1 MRNLLRHITTVL
13 GLVLAFPA
21 LSQLTTNTGQSPQA
35 LVENVLIGPGV
46 LVSNIMYNGSP
57 SAIGSFTGTGTN
69 LGIDQGIVL
78 TTGTVINN
86 GSGPQGPNNQ
96 AGCGMDN
103 NTGGSTILSN
113 LIGGTTQTFNAAIL
127 EFDFIPFSDTVRF
140 KYVFGSDEYPEFAPP
155 NNTSYNDVFGFF
167 ISGPGITGLQNIA
180 RLPSNGSIVSINNVN
195 SITNSQFYN
204 FNGDGNAAP
213 YNNNPFYIQYDGF
226 TDVLEAVSRVQCG
239 QTYHLVIAVADVGD
253 GQWDS
258 GIFLEANSL
267 SSETPISVA
276 HTISTQHFTNPDWL
290 AEGCVSATVT
300 LTREANLQSTLTI
313 PVTIGGTASNGV
325 DYTTIPNSVTFNPG
339 QATVS
344 FTIDAF
350 FDDVTEGLETVNIIF
365 QISDPCGNITPIG
378 VNLFIQDIVSLQAN
392 ISNPTVACPG
402 ENIQLNTTVSGGIG
416 PYSYLW
422 STGETTSSISI
433 APNASGNYSIIVN
446 DVCIGA
452 AVYDTVFVQVPVYT
466 PLVLAPIPDITEV
479 CPFLPH
485 TFTANVTGGTGVY
498 TYSWRILNG
507 LNQGSTNSITVNP
520 AATTTY
526 VVTINDN
533 CGASISDTIVYTIT
547 APPLLVTVNP
557 PIEICPGDSAM
568 VYATASG
575 GVGNYTYLWT
585 HNGATTTA
593 TWVRPYFSGFYEVQ
607 VSDGCN
613 TFSVSGFAPIT
624 VVRPIADFN
633 ILSQTLNED
642 LPISFQNTS
651 INAVDY
657 QWLFSDGGSSAEMHA
672 NHIFDTAGVYYITL
686 IAEDAKGCKDTITKQ
701 IIIKEELYIYIPN
714 TFIPDGDRFNNFFLG
729 SFVGVAWIKLEV
741 FNRWGQ
747 SVYYTED
754 MNFRWDGRYKGK
766 KVQDGTYIWKLI
778 YKPNREIEQLM
789 TGHVNVLR

>member
-1 MRNLLRHITTVL
+1 VRKLFTNIIAFL
-13 GLVLAFPA
+13 GLVFTFPA

-35 LVENVLIGPGV
+35 LVENVLLGPGV

-57 SAIGSFTGTGTN
+57 SAIASFSATNTN
-69 LGIDQGIVL
+69 LGIDQGMVL

-103 NTGGSTILSN
+103 NTGGSTVLSN
-113 LIGGTTQTFNAAIL
+113 LIGGTQTFNAAIL

-155 NNTSYNDVFGFF
+155 NNSSYNDVFGFF
-167 ISGPGITGLQNIA
+167 ISGPGITGMQNIA
-180 RLPSNGSIVSINNVN
+180 RLPTNGSIVSINNVN
-195 SITNSQFYN
+195 TITNSQFFN
-204 FNGDGNAAP
+204 FNGDGNGAP

-239 QTYHLVIAVADVGD
+239 QTYHLIIAVADVGD

-267 SSETPISVA
+267 SSETPISVT
-276 HTISTQHFTNPDWL
+276 HTINQQFYTNPDWM

-300 LTREANLQSTLTI
+300 LTRESNLQTLLTI
-313 PVTIGGTASNGV
+313 PIIIAGTATNGV

-339 QATVS
+339 QATITFSLDAIFDNVAEGS
-344 FTIDAF
+344 ETINLA
-350 FDDVTEGLETVNIIF
+350 F
-365 QISDPCGNITPIG
+365 QISDPCGNITPID
-378 VNLFIQDIVSLQAN
+378 VNLIIQDIEAPQVN
-392 ISNPTVACPG
+392 ISNSSVSCPG
-402 ENIQLNTTVSGGIG
+402 ENIQLNATVTGGIN
-416 PYSYLW
+416 PYTYLW
-422 STGETTSSISI
+422 NTGATTSGISI
-433 APNASGNYSIIVN
+433 APSASGNYSIIVN
-446 DVCIGA
+446 DACLGTD
-452 AVYDTVFVQVPVYT
+452 VYDTVFVQVPVYT
-466 PLVLAPIPDITEV
+466 PLVIAPIPDITEI
-479 CPFLPH
+479 CPFVTQ
-485 TFTANVTGGTGVY
+485 TFTANVSGGTGIY
-498 TYSWRILNG
+498 TYSWRIVNG
-507 LNQGSTNSITVNP
+507 AILSITNSLTVSP
-520 AATTTY
+520 AATAIY
-526 VVTINDN
+526 AVTVSDD
-533 CGASISDTIVYTIT
+533 CGSSISDTIIYTIT

-568 VYATASG
+568 IYVAASG

-585 HNGATTTA
+585 HNGATTTS
-593 TWVRPYFSGFYEVQ
+593 TWVRPYFSGYYEVK

-613 TFSVSGFAPIT
+613 TFTVSGFAPIT

-651 INAVDY
+651 VNAVDY

-672 NHIFDTAGVYYITL
+672 NHTFDTAGVYYITL

-701 IIIKEELYIYIPN
+701 IIVKEELYIYIPN
-714 TFIPDGDRFNNFFLG
+714 TFIPDDDRFNNFFLG
-729 SFVGVAWIKLEV
+729 SFIGVAWIKLEV

-766 KVQDGTYIWKLI
+766 KLQDGTYIWKLI

>member
-1 MRNLLRHITTVL
+1 M
-13 GLVLAFPA
+13 GLVFTFPA
-21 LSQLTTNTGQSPQA
+21 LSQLTTNTGQNPQA
-35 LVENVLIGPGV
+35 LVENVLLGPGV
-46 LVSNIMYNGSP
+46 VVSNIMYNGSP
-57 SAIGSFTGTGTN
+57 SAIASFSATNTN

-113 LIGGTTQTFNAAIL
+113 LIGGATQTFNAAIL
-127 EFDFIPFSDTVRF
+127 EFDFIPFSDTVGF

-167 ISGPGITGLQNIA
+167 ISGPGIVGMQNIA
-180 RLPSNGSIVSINNVN
+180 RLPTNGSIVSINNVN

-204 FNGDGNAAP
+204 FNGDGNGAP

-226 TDVLEAVSRVQCG
+226 TDVLEAVARVQCG

-300 LTREANLQSTLTI
+300 LTREANLQATLTI

-350 FDDVTEGLETVNIIF
+350 FDDVTEGLETINIIF

-533 CGASISDTIVYTIT
+533 CGASISDTILYTIT
-547 APPLLVTVNP
+547 APQLLVTVNP

-613 TFSVSGFAPIT
+613 TFTVSGFAPIT

-651 INAVDY
+651 VNAVDY

-714 TFIPDGDRFNNFFLG
+714 TFIPDDDRFNNFFLG

>member
-1 MRNLLRHITTVL
+1 MRKLFTHIIVFF
-13 GLVLAFPA
+13 GLVFTFPA

-35 LVENVLIGPGV
+35 LVENVLLGPGV

-57 SAIGSFTGTGTN
+57 SAIASFSATNTN

-86 GSGPQGPNNQ
+86 GNGPHGPNNQ

-103 NTGGSTILSN
+103 NTGGSTVLSN
-113 LIGGTTQTFNAAIL
+113 LIGGTQTFNAGIL

-155 NNTSYNDVFGFF
+155 NNSSYNDVFGFF
-167 ISGPGITGLQNIA
+167 ISGPGITGMQNIA
-180 RLPSNGSIVSINNVN
+180 RLPTNGSIVSINNVN
-195 SITNSQFYN
+195 TITNSQFFN
-204 FNGDGNAAP
+204 FNGDGNGAP

-267 SSETPISVA
+267 SSETPISVT
-276 HTISTQHFTNPDWL
+276 HSVDQQYYSNPNWM

-300 LTREANLQSTLTI
+300 LTRETNLQTSLTI
-313 PVTIGGTASNGV
+313 PLVIAGSATNGV

-339 QATVS
+339 EATINLS
-344 FTIDAF
+344 FDAI
-350 FDDVTEGLETVNIIF
+350 FDNITEGLETINLVF
-365 QISDPCGNITPIG
+365 QISDPCGNTTPIL
-378 VNLFIQDIVSLQAN
+378 VNLFIQDVSNLQVN
-392 ISNPTVACPG
+392 IPNPSISCPG
-402 ENIQLNTTVSGGIG
+402 ENIQLNATVTGGIS
-416 PYSYLW
+416 PYTYLW
-422 STGETTSSISI
+422 NTGATTSGISI
-433 APNASGNYSIIVN
+433 APSASGNYSIIVN
-446 DVCIGA
+446 DACLGTD
-452 AVYDTVFVQVPVYT
+452 VYDTVFVQVPVYT
-466 PLVLAPIPDITEV
+466 PLVIAPISDITEI
-479 CPFLPH
+479 CPFITQ
-485 TFTANVTGGTGVY
+485 TFTANVSGGTGIY
-498 TYSWRILNG
+498 TYSWRIVNG
-507 LNQGSTNSITVNP
+507 ATLSTTNSLTISP
-520 AATTTY
+520 AATAIY
-526 VVTINDN
+526 AVTVSDD
-533 CGASISDTIVYTIT
+533 CGSSISDTIIYTIT

-557 PIEICPGDSAM
+557 PLEICPGDSAM
-568 VYATASG
+568 IYVAASG

-585 HNGATTTA
+585 HNGATTTS
-593 TWVRPYFSGFYEVQ
+593 TWVRPYFSGYYEVK

-613 TFSVSGFAPIT
+613 TFTVSGFAPIT

-651 INAVDY
+651 VNAVDY

-672 NHIFDTAGVYYITL
+672 NHTFDTAGVYYITL
-686 IAEDAKGCKDTITKQ
+686 IAEDAKGCKDTIRKQ

-714 TFIPDGDRFNNFFLG
+714 TFIPDDDRFNNFFLG
-729 SFVGVAWIKLEV
+729 SFIGVAWIKLEV

-754 MNFRWDGRYKGK
+754 MNFRWDGRYKSK

>member
-1 MRNLLRHITTVL
+1 MKNCITKILILL
-13 GLVLAFPA
+13 GLAFASPA
-21 LSQLTTNTGQSPQA
+21 LSQLTTSTGQSPQA
-35 LVENVLIGPGV
+35 LVENVLLGQGV
-46 LVSNIMYNGSP
+46 IVSNIMYNGSP
-57 SAIGSFTGTGTN
+57 SAIASFSGTNTN

-103 NTGGSTILSN
+103 GTGGSSILSN
-113 LIGGTTQTFNAAIL
+113 LIGGTQTYNAAIL

-155 NNTSYNDVFGFF
+155 NNSSYNDVFGFF
-167 ISGPGITGLQNIA
+167 ISGPGITGMQNIA
-180 RLPSNGSIVSINNVN
+180 RLPTNGSIVSINNVN

-204 FNGDGNAAP
+204 FNGDGNSAP

-253 GQWDS
+253 GKWDS

-267 SSETPISVA
+267 SSETPISIA
-276 HTISTQHFTNPDWL
+276 HTISTQHYANPDWM
-290 AEGCVSATVT
+290 AEGCVSATIS
-300 LTREANLQSTLTI
+300 LTRETNLQNSLTI
-313 PVTIGGTASNGV
+313 PVLISGSATNGV
-325 DYTTIPNSVTFNPG
+325 DYTNFPSSVTFNPG
-339 QATVS
+339 QATIS
-344 FTIDAF
+344 YTIDALL
-350 FDDVTEGLETVNIIF
+350 DNIPEGLETIKLIF
-365 QISDPCGNITPIG
+365 QISDPCGNITPLE
-378 VNLFIQDIVSLQAN
+378 VNLFIQDIVDLQVN
-392 ISNPTVACPG
+392 IPDPSVSCPG
-402 ENIQLNTTVSGGIG
+402 ENIQLNATVTGGIS

-422 STGETTSSISI
+422 STGETSSSISI
-433 APNASGNYSIIVN
+433 APNTSGTYSIVVN
-446 DVCIGA
+446 DVCIGTEA
-452 AVYDTVFVQVPVYT
+452 FDTVFVQVPVYT
-466 PLVLAPIPDITEV
+466 PLVLAPIPNVTEI
-479 CPFLPH
+479 CPFIQH
-485 TFTANVTGGTGVY
+485 VFTASVSGGTGIY
-498 TYSWRILNG
+498 TYSWRNAAGAL
-507 LNQGSTNSITVNP
+507 LSSTSSLTVTP
-520 AATTTY
+520 ETTSSYFLT
-526 VVTINDN
+526 VSDN
-533 CGASISDTIVYTIT
+533 CGATISDTILYTIT
-547 APPLLVTVNP
+547 APPLVVTVNP

-575 GVGNYTYLWT
+575 GVGNYTYLWS

-593 TWVRPYFSGFYEVQ
+593 TWVRPYTTGFYEVK

-613 TFSVSGFAPIT
+613 TFTISGFAPVT
-624 VVRPIADFN
+624 VVRPRADFN
-633 ILSQTLNED
+633 ILSQTLTED

-651 INAVDY
+651 VNAVEY

-672 NHIFDTAGVYYITL
+672 NHTFDTAGVYYITL

-714 TFIPDGDRFNNFFLG
+714 TFIPDGDRYNNFFLG

-754 MNFRWDGRYKGK
+754 MNFRWDGKYKGK

>member
-1 MRNLLRHITTVL
+1 VRNFLTKILLLL
-13 GLVLAFPA
+13 GLVYAFPA
-21 LSQLTTNTGQSPQA
+21 LSQLTTNTGQNPQA
-35 LVENVLIGPGV
+35 LVENVLLGPGV
-46 LVSNIMYNGSP
+46 VVSNIMYNGSP
-57 SAIGSFTGTGTN
+57 SAIASFSATNTN

-103 NTGGSTILSN
+103 NTGGSTVLSN
-113 LIGGTTQTFNAAIL
+113 LIGGTQTFNAAIL

-155 NNTSYNDVFGFF
+155 NNSSYNDVFGFF
-167 ISGPGITGLQNIA
+167 ISGPGITGMQNIA
-180 RLPSNGSIVSINNVN
+180 QLPTNGSIVSINNVN
-195 SITNSQFYN
+195 TITNSQFFN
-204 FNGDGNAAP
+204 FNGDGNSAP

-239 QTYHLVIAVADVGD
+239 ETYHLVIAVADVGD

-267 SSETPISVA
+267 SSETPISVT
-276 HTISTQHFTNPDWL
+276 HTVSQNYFLNPDWM

-300 LTREANLQSTLTI
+300 LTREANLQTSLTI
-313 PVTIGGTASNGV
+313 PVTIGGTATNGV
-325 DYTTIPNSVTFNPG
+325 DYTTIPNTITFNPG
-339 QATVS
+339 QASVS
-344 FTIDAF
+344 FTLDAVY
-350 FDDVTEGLETVNIIF
+350 DNVVEGLETLNLTF
-365 QISDPCGNITPIG
+365 QISDPCGNITPFS
-378 VNLFIQDIVSLQAN
+378 VNLFIQDVADLQVNINNPSVS
-392 ISNPTVACPG
+392 CPG
-402 ENIQLNTTVSGGIG
+402 ENIQLNSTVTGGIS

-422 STGETTSSISI
+422 STGETSSDISI
-433 APNASGNYSIIVN
+433 APNASGNYSIIVR
-446 DVCIGA
+446 DACIGTD
-452 AVYDTVFVQVPVYT
+452 VFDTVFVQVPIYT

-479 CPFLPH
+479 CPFITH

-520 AATTTY
+520 ATTTTY

-533 CGASISDTIVYTIT
+533 CGASISDTILYTIT
-547 APPLLVTVNP
+547 APQLLVTVNP

-593 TWVRPYFSGFYEVQ
+593 TWVRAYFSGYYEVQ

-613 TFSVSGFAPIT
+613 TFTVSGFAPIT

-651 INAVDY
+651 VNAVDY

-714 TFIPDGDRFNNFFLG
+714 TFIPDDDRFNNFFLG
-729 SFVGVAWIKLEV
+729 SFIGVAWIKLEV

-778 YKPNREIEQLM
+778 YKPNREIEQLI

>member
-1 MRNLLRHITTVL
+1 M
-13 GLVLAFPA
+13 GLVSTFPV
-21 LSQLTTNTGQSPQA
+21 LSQLTTNTGQSPQT
-35 LVENVLIGPGV
+35 LVENVLLGPGV

-57 SAIGSFTGTGTN
+57 SAIASFSATNTN

-86 GSGPQGPNNQ
+86 GSGPHGPNNQ

-103 NTGGSTILSN
+103 NTGGSTVLSN
-113 LIGGTTQTFNAAIL
+113 LIGGTQTFNAAIL

-155 NNTSYNDVFGFF
+155 NNSSYNDVFGFF
-167 ISGPGITGLQNIA
+167 ISGPGITGMQNIA
-180 RLPSNGSIVSINNVN
+180 RLPTNGSIVSINNVN
-195 SITNSQFYN
+195 TITNSQFFN
-204 FNGDGNAAP
+204 FNGDGNGAP

-267 SSETPISVA
+267 SSETPISVT
-276 HTISTQHFTNPDWL
+276 HSVDQQYYSNPNWM

-300 LTREANLQSTLTI
+300 LTRETNLQTPLTI
-313 PVTIGGTASNGV
+313 PLVIAGSATNGV

-339 QATVS
+339 EATINLS
-344 FTIDAF
+344 FDAI
-350 FDDVTEGLETVNIIF
+350 FDNITEGLETINLVF
-365 QISDPCGNITPIG
+365 QISDPCGNTTPIL
-378 VNLFIQDIVSLQAN
+378 VNLFIQDVSNLQVN
-392 ISNPTVACPG
+392 IPNPSISCPG
-402 ENIQLNTTVSGGIG
+402 ENIQLNATVTGGIS
-416 PYSYLW
+416 PYTYLW
-422 STGETTSSISI
+422 NTSATTSGISIS
-433 APNASGNYSIIVN
+433 PNASGNYSIIVN
-446 DVCIGA
+446 DACVGTD
-452 AVYDTVFVQVPVYT
+452 VYDTVFVQVPVYT
-466 PLVLAPIPDITEV
+466 PLLIAPIPDVTEV
-479 CPFLPH
+479 CPFVTQ
-485 TFTANVTGGTGVY
+485 TFTANVSGGTGIY
-498 TYSWRILNG
+498 TYSWRIVNG
-507 LNQGSTNSITVNP
+507 ATLSTTNSLTVSP
-520 AATTTY
+520 AATAIY
-526 VVTINDN
+526 AVTVSDD
-533 CGASISDTIVYTIT
+533 CGSSISDTIIYTIT

-557 PIEICPGDSAM
+557 PLEICPGDSAM
-568 VYATASG
+568 IYVAASG

-585 HNGATTTA
+585 HNGATTTS
-593 TWVRPYFSGFYEVQ
+593 TWVRPYFSGYYEVK

-613 TFSVSGFAPIT
+613 TFTVSGYAPIT
-624 VVRPIADFN
+624 VVRPRADFN

-651 INAVDY
+651 VNAVDY

-672 NHIFDTAGVYYITL
+672 NHTFDTAGVYYITL

-754 MNFRWDGRYKGK
+754 MNFRWDGIHKGRK
-766 KVQDGTYIWKLI
+766 LQDGTYIWKLI

>member
-1 MRNLLRHITTVL
+1 MRNLLSKIFIFF
-13 GLVLAFPA
+13 GLAFALPA

-35 LVENVLIGPGV
+35 LVENILLGPGV
-46 LVSNIMYNGSP
+46 IVSNIMYNGSP
-57 SAIGSFTGTGTN
+57 SAIGSFSGTNTN
-69 LGIDQGIVL
+69 LGIEQGIVL

-103 NTGGSTILSN
+103 NMGGSTVLSN
-113 LIGGTTQTFNAAIL
+113 LIGGTLTYNAAIL

-155 NNTSYNDVFGFF
+155 NNSGYNDVFGFF

-180 RLPSNGSIVSINNVN
+180 RLPTNSSIVSINNVN
-195 SITNSQFYN
+195 SITNSQFFN
-204 FNGDGNAAP
+204 FNGDGNNAP

-226 TDVLEAVSRVQCG
+226 TDVLEAVSKVQCG
-239 QTYHLVIAVADVGD
+239 ETYHLVIAVADVGD

-267 SSETPISVA
+267 SSETPITVT
-276 HTISTQHFTNPDWL
+276 HTINQQFYTNPDWM
-290 AEGCVSATVT
+290 AEGCVSATIT
-300 LTREANLQSTLTI
+300 LTRETNLQTSLTI
-313 PVTIGGTASNGV
+313 PVIIAGTATNGV

-339 QATVS
+339 QAFITFS
-344 FTIDAF
+344 LDAIV
-350 FDDVTEGLETVNIIF
+350 DNITEGLETINLTF

-378 VNLFIQDIVSLQAN
+378 VNLFIQDVAALQVN
-392 ISNPTVACPG
+392 ISNPSVSCPG
-402 ENIQLNTTVSGGIG
+402 ENIQLNATVSGGIN
-416 PYSYLW
+416 PYTYLW
-422 STGETTSSISI
+422 STGETANGISI

-446 DVCIGA
+446 DACFGTD
-452 AVYDTVFVQVPVYT
+452 VYDTVFVQVPNYT
-466 PLVLAPIPDITEV
+466 PLVLAPLPDITEI
-479 CPFLPH
+479 CPFIQHVL
-485 TFTANVTGGTGVY
+485 TAVVSGGTGVY
-498 TYSWRILNG
+498 TYTWRNAIGAL
-507 LNQGSTNSITVNP
+507 LSSTNTLTITP
-520 AATTTY
+520 AATSSYFLT
-526 VVTINDN
+526 VNDN
-533 CGASISDTIVYTIT
+533 CGATITDTILYTIT

-557 PIEICPGDSAM
+557 PIEICPGDSVM

-575 GVGNYTYLWT
+575 GVGNYTYLWS

-593 TWVRPYFSGFYEVQ
+593 TWVRPNFTGYYEVK

-613 TFSVSGFAPIT
+613 TFTVSGFAPIT

-651 INAVDY
+651 VNAVDY
-657 QWLFSDGGSSAEMHA
+657 QWLFSDGGSSADMHA
-672 NHIFDTAGVYYITL
+672 SHTFDTAGVYYITL

-714 TFIPDGDRFNNFFLG
+714 TFIPDDDRFNNFFLG

-741 FNRWGQ
+741 YNRWGQ

-754 MNFRWDGRYKGK
+754 MNFRWDGRYNGK